1 MFFSGALLLFSIFLQ
16 IPFITASKNAKR
28 GLAFADADSTGSL
41 DVNKANTSNSVVS
54 WQYNWGATPPNY
66 LSKSGIP
73 YIPMQWGAGGIENF
87 ASQVKAQGAK
97 TILVR
102 CCSPSPC
109 HSNVSRTM
117 LMRDEQP
124 QGFNEP
130 DLAGQSNINAT
141 YAAALWKKYINP
153 LSASGVRLGAPAV
166 SNAPGGR
173 PWLAAFLAACSG
185 CRIDFIPFHWYGTGA
200 QNFNNYISQMHAQF
214 PNWPLWV
221 TEFASTSMD
230 DTGGRYSP
238 EMILI
243 ASLSLV
249 LSLFFFRGIE
259 FPREHDSVYGH
270 SGLDR
275 KILLVCI
282 LREPLFRCKPY
293 AP

>member
-1 MFFSGALLLFSIFLQ
+1 MFFSGALLRFSIFLQ

-41 DVNKANTSNSVVS
+41 DVNKANTSNSV
-54 WQYNWGATPPNY
+54 
-66 LSKSGIP
+66 SGIP

-97 TILVR
+97 TIL
-102 CCSPSPC
+102 
-109 HSNVSRTM
+109 
-117 LMRDEQP
+117 
-124 QGFNEP
+124 GFNEP

-230 DTGGRYSP
+230 DTEVLNFLVNTTAYMDTLDWIEGYSWFAFSGSAYSLLDANGGLNALGTQY
-238 EMILI
+238 
-243 ASLSLV
+243 V
-249 LSLFFFRGIE
+249 N
-259 FPREHDSVYGH
+259 
-270 SGLDR
+270 
-275 KILLVCI
+275 
-282 LREPLFRCKPY
+282 
-293 AP
+293 